1 MLIKNNEALC
11 GLLLKYTDEIILKRV
26 IAMGLLCFLT
36 KFGGKIDFFTPHL
49 THECSRK
56 YIVIL
61 FEISQKNTMEAL
73 S

>member
-26 IAMGLLCFLT
+26 IAVGLLCFLT

-49 THECSRK
+49 TTNALE
-56 YIVIL
+56 
-61 FEISQKNTMEAL
+61 NT
-73 S
+73 